1 MVAGARV
8 SRRCAAIWVCQTGK
22 LSSNTNS
29 APSARISSS
38 CSSES
43 TSTSIVVEEVNQGG
57 QEQSH
62 GIHEIAKAVSEMQ
75 RVTQQSA
82 EGSEQSPAA
91 GQELDAQTETMRDI
105 VGRLGVL
112 FGGATA

>member
-1 MVAGARV
+1 MTGVV
-8 SRRCAAIWVCQTGK
+8 TAIR
-22 LSSNTNS
+22 S
-29 APSARISSS
+29 II
-38 CSSES
+38 ES
-43 TSTSIVVEEVNQGG
+43 TTKVRSLVEEVNQGG